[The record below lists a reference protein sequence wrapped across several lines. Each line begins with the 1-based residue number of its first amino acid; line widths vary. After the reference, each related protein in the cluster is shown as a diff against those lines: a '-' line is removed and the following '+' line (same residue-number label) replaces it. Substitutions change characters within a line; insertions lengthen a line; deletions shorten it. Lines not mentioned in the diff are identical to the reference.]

1 MQTSFDQKGSQELQ
15 SRPPTYASPRSDTQ
29 RTGFNVLT
37 CLDIILACGERSV
50 TANATPSPRQ
60 PSCRP
65 SRRAKMNFRYAAA
78 ALVAAAAA
86 PTATPFQWNRLAL
99 GRRSNIVKDT
109 SQAAATAAYP
119 QKTNQ
124 FVLNASPSDEDDEIK
139 PPPLRVPKQKATPWD
154 NLRLMADQVKSRIDD
169 TLDDITPPS
178 PFETASAGDAEEIVG
193 ISDTSAE
200 EDLAD
205 AQREADE
212 AEILLR
218 QAEEEA
224 ARYERELAE
233 IEAASE
239 SFKSATN
246 GDDGDDSAAA
256 PPPLSEADA
265 LTSMTTAYQEALDA
279 ANENVD
285 LLSAQIE
292 ALEVELRTTITK
304 MEKTEEDKQRISAEY
319 AFLTKNYNTLKGK
332 SSSSEELLGGEIA
345 NFQAKILD
353 LESELNGMES
363 SLSNAKADATKW
375 KSEYDQIQAQLT
387 DAAAAA
393 SKDKEALEIK
403 VLETQASLEEEKV
416 AVQQQ
421 ANESIDRLRSEFEIT
436 LSNSQ
441 KMVAALRQSLRKTRR
456 EKSFLEVKSSEEQH
470 KAVESVRKAMDDE
483 VANLKNVLK
492 NVQSEMEEKD
502 SVLVEAEN
510 ERVETEKLMDDLK

>member
-1 MQTSFDQKGSQELQ
+1 
-15 SRPPTYASPRSDTQ
+15 
-29 RTGFNVLT
+29 
-37 CLDIILACGERSV
+37 
-50 TANATPSPRQ
+50 
-60 PSCRP
+60 
-65 SRRAKMNFRYAAA
+65 
-78 ALVAAAAA
+78 
-86 PTATPFQWNRLAL
+86 
-99 GRRSNIVKDT
+99 
-109 SQAAATAAYP
+109 
-119 QKTNQ
+119 
-124 FVLNASPSDEDDEIK
+124 
-139 PPPLRVPKQKATPWD
+139 
-154 NLRLMADQVKSRIDD
+154 
-169 TLDDITPPS
+169 
-178 PFETASAGDAEEIVG
+178 
-193 ISDTSAE
+193 
-200 EDLAD
+200 
-205 AQREADE
+205 
-212 AEILLR
+212 
-218 QAEEEA
+218 
-224 ARYERELAE
+224 
-233 IEAASE
+233 
-239 SFKSATN
+239 
-246 GDDGDDSAAA
+246 
-256 PPPLSEADA
+256 
-265 LTSMTTAYQEALDA
+265 
-279 ANENVD
+279 
-285 LLSAQIE
+285 
-292 ALEVELRTTITK
+292 

-332 SSSSEELLGGEIA
+332 SSSSEELLVDEIA

>member
-1 MQTSFDQKGSQELQ
+1 
-15 SRPPTYASPRSDTQ
+15 
-29 RTGFNVLT
+29 
-37 CLDIILACGERSV
+37 
-50 TANATPSPRQ
+50 
-60 PSCRP
+60 
-65 SRRAKMNFRYAAA
+65 MNFRYAAV
-78 ALVAAAAA
+78 ALVAAA
-86 PTATPFQWNRLAL
+86 PMATPFQWNRLTL
-99 GRRSNIVKDT
+99 SRRSNIVKDT
-109 SQAAATAAYP
+109 SQAGVTAAVYP
-119 QKTNQ
+119 QTNQ
-124 FVLNASPSDEDDEIK
+124 FALKNASPSDEDEEIK

-178 PFETASAGDAEEIVG
+178 PFETASAGDTEESVG
-193 ISDTSAE
+193 ISDKSAE
-200 EDLAD
+200 DDLAD

-224 ARYERELAE
+224 ARLERELAE
-233 IEAASE
+233 IEAASDVFE
-239 SFKSATN
+239 SVTN
-246 GDDGDDSAAA
+246 GDDEDDSVAV
-256 PPPLSEADA
+256 PPPLSEEDA

-285 LLSAQIE
+285 LLSSQIE

-332 SSSSEELLGGEIA
+332 SSSSEELLGGEIS
-345 NFQAKILD
+345 NFQAKISV
-353 LESELNGMES
+353 LESELNAMES
-363 SLSNAKADATKW
+363 SLSNAKDDATKW
-375 KSEYDQIQAQLT
+375 KSEYDKIQAQLK

-393 SKDKEALEIK
+393 SKDKETLEIK
-403 VLETQASLEEEKV
+403 VLETQASLEEEKLT
-416 AVQQQ
+416 AQQQ
-421 ANESIDRLRSEFEIT
+421 ANETIDRLRSEFEIT

-456 EKSFLEVKSSEEQH
+456 EKSFLEVNSSEERT

-502 SVLVEAEN
+502 SVLVEAEG
-510 ERVETEKLMDDLK
+510 ERVEAEKLMADLK

>member
-1 MQTSFDQKGSQELQ
+1 
-15 SRPPTYASPRSDTQ
+15 
-29 RTGFNVLT
+29 
-37 CLDIILACGERSV
+37 
-50 TANATPSPRQ
+50 
-60 PSCRP
+60 
-65 SRRAKMNFRYAAA
+65 MNFRCAAV
-78 ALVAAAAA
+78 ALVAAA
-86 PTATPFQWNRLAL
+86 PMATPFQWNRLTL
-99 GRRSNIVKDT
+99 SRRSNIVKDT
-109 SQAAATAAYP
+109 SQAGVTAAVYP
-119 QKTNQ
+119 QTNQ
-124 FVLNASPSDEDDEIK
+124 FVLNASPSDEDEEIK

-178 PFETASAGDAEEIVG
+178 PFETASAGDTEESVG
-193 ISDTSAE
+193 ISDKSAE
-200 EDLAD
+200 DDLAD

-224 ARYERELAE
+224 ARLERELAE
-233 IEAASE
+233 IEAASDVFE
-239 SFKSATN
+239 SVTN
-246 GDDGDDSAAA
+246 GDDEDDSVAV
-256 PPPLSEADA
+256 PPPLSEEDA

-285 LLSAQIE
+285 LLSSQIE

-332 SSSSEELLGGEIA
+332 SSSSEELLGGEIS
-345 NFQAKILD
+345 NFQAKISV
-353 LESELNGMES
+353 LESELNAMES
-363 SLSNAKADATKW
+363 SLSNAKDDATKW
-375 KSEYDQIQAQLT
+375 KSEYDKIQVQLK

-393 SKDKEALEIK
+393 SKDKETLEIK
-403 VLETQASLEEEKV
+403 VLETQASLEEEKL
-416 AVQQQ
+416 AAQQQ
-421 ANESIDRLRSEFEIT
+421 ANETIDRLRSEFEIT

-456 EKSFLEVKSSEEQH
+456 EKSFLEVNSSEERT

-502 SVLVEAEN
+502 SVLVEAEG
-510 ERVETEKLMDDLK
+510 ERVEAEKLMADLK

>member
-1 MQTSFDQKGSQELQ
+1 
-15 SRPPTYASPRSDTQ
+15 
-29 RTGFNVLT
+29 
-37 CLDIILACGERSV
+37 
-50 TANATPSPRQ
+50 
-60 PSCRP
+60 
-65 SRRAKMNFRYAAA
+65 MNFRCAAV
-78 ALVAAAAA
+78 ALVAAA
-86 PTATPFQWNRLAL
+86 PMATPFQWNRLTL
-99 GRRSNIVKDT
+99 SRRSNIVKDT
-109 SQAAATAAYP
+109 SQAGVTAAVYP
-119 QKTNQ
+119 QTNQ
-124 FVLNASPSDEDDEIK
+124 FALKNASPSDEDEEIK

-178 PFETASAGDAEEIVG
+178 PFETASAGDTEESVG
-193 ISDTSAE
+193 ISDKSAE
-200 EDLAD
+200 DDLAD

-224 ARYERELAE
+224 ARLERELAE
-233 IEAASE
+233 IEAASDVFE
-239 SFKSATN
+239 SVTN
-246 GDDGDDSAAA
+246 GDDEDDSVAV
-256 PPPLSEADA
+256 PPPLSEEDA

-285 LLSAQIE
+285 LLSSQIE

-332 SSSSEELLGGEIA
+332 SSSSEELLGGEIS
-345 NFQAKILD
+345 NFQAKISV
-353 LESELNGMES
+353 LESELNAMES
-363 SLSNAKADATKW
+363 SLSNAKDDATKW
-375 KSEYDQIQAQLT
+375 KSEYDKIQVQLK

-393 SKDKEALEIK
+393 SKDKETLEIK
-403 VLETQASLEEEKV
+403 VLETQASLEEEKLT
-416 AVQQQ
+416 AQQQ
-421 ANESIDRLRSEFEIT
+421 ANETIDRLRSEFEIT

-456 EKSFLEVKSSEEQH
+456 EKSFLEVNSSEERT

-502 SVLVEAEN
+502 SVLVEAEG
-510 ERVETEKLMDDLK
+510 ERVEAEKLMTDLK

>member
-1 MQTSFDQKGSQELQ
+1 
-15 SRPPTYASPRSDTQ
+15 
-29 RTGFNVLT
+29 
-37 CLDIILACGERSV
+37 
-50 TANATPSPRQ
+50 
-60 PSCRP
+60 
-65 SRRAKMNFRYAAA
+65 MNFRCAAV
-78 ALVAAAAA
+78 ALVAAA
-86 PTATPFQWNRLAL
+86 PMATPFQWNRLTL
-99 GRRSNIVKDT
+99 SRRSNIVKDT
-109 SQAAATAAYP
+109 SQAGVTAAVYP
-119 QKTNQ
+119 QTNQ
-124 FVLNASPSDEDDEIK
+124 FALKNASPSDEDEEIK

-178 PFETASAGDAEEIVG
+178 PFETASAGDTEESVG
-193 ISDTSAE
+193 ISDKSAE
-200 EDLAD
+200 DDLAD

-224 ARYERELAE
+224 ARLERELAE
-233 IEAASE
+233 IEAASDVFE
-239 SFKSATN
+239 SVTN
-246 GDDGDDSAAA
+246 GDDEDDSVAV
-256 PPPLSEADA
+256 PPPLSEEDA

-285 LLSAQIE
+285 LLSSQIE

-332 SSSSEELLGGEIA
+332 SSSSEELLGGEIS
-345 NFQAKILD
+345 NFQAKISV
-353 LESELNGMES
+353 LESELNAMES
-363 SLSNAKADATKW
+363 SLSNAKDDATKW
-375 KSEYDQIQAQLT
+375 KSEYDKIQAQLK

-393 SKDKEALEIK
+393 SKDKETLEIK
-403 VLETQASLEEEKV
+403 VLETQASLEEEKL
-416 AVQQQ
+416 AAQQQ
-421 ANESIDRLRSEFEIT
+421 ANETIDRLRSEFEIT

-456 EKSFLEVKSSEEQH
+456 EKSFLEVNSSEERT

-502 SVLVEAEN
+502 SVLVEAEG
-510 ERVETEKLMDDLK
+510 ERVEAEKLMTDLK

>member
-1 MQTSFDQKGSQELQ
+1 
-15 SRPPTYASPRSDTQ
+15 
-29 RTGFNVLT
+29 
-37 CLDIILACGERSV
+37 
-50 TANATPSPRQ
+50 
-60 PSCRP
+60 
-65 SRRAKMNFRYAAA
+65 MNFRYAAV
-78 ALVAAAAA
+78 ALVAAA
-86 PTATPFQWNRLAL
+86 PMATPFQWNRLTL
-99 GRRSNIVKDT
+99 SRRSNIVKDT
-109 SQAAATAAYP
+109 SQAGVTAAVYP
-119 QKTNQ
+119 QTNQ
-124 FVLNASPSDEDDEIK
+124 FALKNASPSDEDEEIK

-178 PFETASAGDAEEIVG
+178 PFETASAGDTEESVG
-193 ISDTSAE
+193 ISDKSAE
-200 EDLAD
+200 DDLAD

-224 ARYERELAE
+224 ARLERELAE
-233 IEAASE
+233 IEAASDVFE
-239 SFKSATN
+239 SVTN
-246 GDDGDDSAAA
+246 GDDEDDSVAV
-256 PPPLSEADA
+256 PPPLSEEDA

-285 LLSAQIE
+285 LLSSQIE

-332 SSSSEELLGGEIA
+332 SSSSEELLGGEIS
-345 NFQAKILD
+345 NFQAKISV
-353 LESELNGMES
+353 LESELNAMES
-363 SLSNAKADATKW
+363 SLSNAKDDATKW
-375 KSEYDQIQAQLT
+375 KSEYDKIQAQLK

-393 SKDKEALEIK
+393 SKDKETLEIK
-403 VLETQASLEEEKV
+403 VLETQASLEEEKLT
-416 AVQQQ
+416 AQQQ
-421 ANESIDRLRSEFEIT
+421 ANETIDRLRSEFEIT

-456 EKSFLEVKSSEEQH
+456 EKSFLEVNSSEERT

-502 SVLVEAEN
+502 SVLVEAEG
-510 ERVETEKLMDDLK
+510 ERVEAEKLMTDLK